1 MRAHLRGLH
10 DDIAARYPERP
21 HTIFLTPTGT
31 PFTEASA
38 QRLAREDRL
47 LFICGHYEGIDERAY
62 ALADSCFSIGD
73 YVLTSGELASMVI
86 IDAVVR
92 LLPGVLGDDASAVD
106 ESFHDN
112 LLEYPQ
118 YTRPAEFRG
127 MSVPDVL
134 RSGDHAKVDRWRRE
148 QSLARTASRRPDLLD
163 EATLSPADRAF
174 LESLRAPG
182 DPRA

>member
-1 MRAHLRGLH
+1 M
-10 DDIAARYPERP
+10 
-21 HTIFLTPTGT
+21 
-31 PFTEASA
+31 
-38 QRLAREDRL
+38 
-47 LFICGHYEGIDERAY
+47 
-62 ALADSCFSIGD
+62 
-73 YVLTSGELASMVI
+73 
-86 IDAVVR
+86 
-92 LLPGVLGDDASAVD
+92 LGDDASAVD

-163 EATLSPADRAF
+163 EATPRLPTARFRIFTRPRRPPRLKRYHERLCGEDRTSSLTKGNHWHNSTKKRARMAFCALCSWSLWCSPACGACGP
-174 LESLRAPG
+174 S
-182 DPRA
+182 